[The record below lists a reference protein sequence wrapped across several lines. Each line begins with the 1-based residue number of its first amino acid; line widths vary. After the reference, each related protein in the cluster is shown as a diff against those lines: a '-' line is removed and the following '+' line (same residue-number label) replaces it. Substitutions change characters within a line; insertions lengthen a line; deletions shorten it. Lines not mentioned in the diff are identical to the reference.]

1 MIELLETA
9 WLAHLGYDFVPWWG
23 NLLLAFWLWSF
34 GANVGS
40 FMNVVVH
47 RVPHGLSVVHPG
59 SRCPNCREPIRWH
72 DNIPVFSWLWL
83 RARCRFCGTS
93 IAARYP
99 LVEALMGTL
108 FLLIGFL
115 APISLENVPLRIVTS
130 HQLGM
135 LLPWLMYGYQMFLV
149 STLVCAALI
158 RWDGQRVRWPLW
170 LPAFA
175 VGWLAP
181 QLPPFGLW
189 LVVRPW
195 ASVLDGAAPLW
206 LLGLVDSLT
215 GMSVGLILVMLVRA
229 ANRQGGG
236 QTKLRYELAEFLVCG
251 LMLGWQLMTLVMYL
265 ASLLQLGLTM
275 VARQDPRWGR
285 IPFTAPLTIAVVT
298 LLVTWPGLQ
307 NAAPLFAQR
316 TNMAVWSSLVLIQ
329 LGCVWLTARLAPRV
343 QPREARDFAT
353 VNVIKR
359 EETTAGEP
367 PALADEDWDPFV
379 DEPETEAAREPT
391 PSMTRGIDLVPESES
406 MRSLLSETS
415 LPTSTYESFTGTLD
429 PSAELHSH
437 PAPLVVPAERVPPH
451 VHSAAAEPDEPN
463 AVDPHQADVPEP
475 HSRS

>member
-1 MIELLETA
+1 MIALWETA
-9 WLAHLGYDFVPWWG
+9 WLASLGYDFVPWWG
-23 NLLLAFWLWSF
+23 NLLLALWLWSF

-59 SRCPNCREPIRWH
+59 SRCPICREPIRWH

-83 RARCRFCGTS
+83 NARCRFCGTP

-108 FLLIGFL
+108 FLLVGFL
-115 APISLENVPLRIVTS
+115 APVALEGVPLRIVTT

-149 STLVCAALI
+149 STLVCVALI
-158 RWDGQRVRWPLW
+158 RWDGQRARWPLW

-175 VGWLAP
+175 IGWLAP

-195 ASVLDGAAPLW
+195 ASVMEGAAPLW

-215 GMSVGLILVMLVRA
+215 GMSVGLILFMLVRA

-236 QTKLRYELAEFLVCG
+236 RTKVRYAWAEFLVCG
-251 LMLGWQLMTLVMYL
+251 LMLGWQLVTLVMCL
-265 ASLLQLGLTM
+265 ASLLQLGLAM

-285 IPFTAPLTIAVVT
+285 IPSTVPLTVAVVT
-298 LLVTWPGLQ
+298 LLITWPGLQ
-307 NAAPLFAQR
+307 NAVPLFAQR
-316 TNMAVWSSLVLIQ
+316 TNMAVWVLLVLIQ
-329 LGCVWLTARLAPRV
+329 LAFVWLTARLAPRV
-343 QPREARDFAT
+343 QPRAARDFAI
-353 VNVIKR
+353 VNAIPR
-359 EETTAGEP
+359 QEATASEP
-367 PALADEDWDPFV
+367 PVLADEDWNPFV
-379 DEPETEAAREPT
+379 DEPATVAESGAT
-391 PSMTRGIDLVPESES
+391 PSVAMAIGLLPESES
-406 MRSLLSETS
+406 MRSLLGETS
-415 LPTSTYESFTGTLD
+415 LPTSTYESFTGMLD

-437 PAPLVVPAERVPPH
+437 PAPLTVPAERVPPQ
-451 VHSAAAEPDEPN
+451 VHSDAAERDEPN
-463 AVDPHQADVPEP
+463 AENPHQTNLPDPY
-475 HSRS
+475 SRS